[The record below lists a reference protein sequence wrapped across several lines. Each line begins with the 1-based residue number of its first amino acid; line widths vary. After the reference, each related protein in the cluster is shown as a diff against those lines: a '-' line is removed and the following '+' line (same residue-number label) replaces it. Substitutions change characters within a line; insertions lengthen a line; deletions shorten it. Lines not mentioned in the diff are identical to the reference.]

1 VGQPRFPPSSRA
13 GGRAP
18 RRSRVPL
25 LMVVLAALLLGTIGY
40 VALLAPRLWQSYT
53 DPVLGFS
60 FRYPPG
66 WLLTTNA
73 DGSHPTV
80 IDAATRATITV
91 DAETETG
98 SPQTLLADGLPS
110 TATSLRHRQ
119 VAGVDAIDFMVPGAQ
134 AGGSTAPDPGQLQ
147 RLHMVVLA
155 VRNSVGTTN
164 QYTLAL
170 ATPPGTSASA
180 DEIFEQVAGTFSPG
194 TPPGFSLP
202 FVSQGGPPRP
212 IPGQTSQNQPC
223 NSICWAEANWDV
235 ADFTADAGGQD
246 CAAYDDTTSQYVNCS
261 SRTLA
266 TIGDFQPGYQCS
278 EFVARALAQDGLLP
292 GLDSGGV
299 EGTSAGAAN
308 STAEF
313 GTYSYNSYPFTR
325 AADASSGSGDT
336 LYNLLGV
343 GTPGTPGL
351 YDYLLNSGIGVSIHQ
366 DLAHAVPGDVVFFY
380 TPSLDPSNREHV
392 MLITSLARYQSAGL
406 GLGGY
411 DALLDGHNRAAYHSL
426 LSTLVSAEYPF
437 EIIHLVAQRS
447 IDRKFTTT
455 GSSWATGSDDNGEP
469 LVYTGTTSS
478 SLPTATAKVSLE
490 SSGHACTLAVY
501 IPDVDATALAS
512 FQITLSGSKGGQPTV
527 QVDESQV
534 DGWVLLLGWNP
545 PGTGSPP
552 TQVVVGNNTGSDVD
566 LLGLGPLVALC

>member
-1 VGQPRFPPSSRA
+1 VEGHGLASSSRV
-13 GGRAP
+13 GGTAP
-18 RRSRVPL
+18 RRSRIPL
-25 LMVVLAALLLGTIGY
+25 LMMMLAALLLGIVGY
-40 VALLAPRLWQSYT
+40 VALLAPHLWQSFT
-53 DPVLGFS
+53 DTASGFS

-66 WLLTTNA
+66 WLLTTDA

-80 IDAATRATITV
+80 IDTATLATITV
-91 DAETETG
+91 AAETESGT
-98 SPQTLLADGLPS
+98 PQTLLADKPPS
-110 TATSLRHRQ
+110 TATGLQHRQ
-119 VAGVDAIDFMVPGAQ
+119 VAGADAIDFVVPGAQ

-155 VRNSVGTTN
+155 IRNSVGTTN
-164 QYTLAL
+164 LYTLAM
-170 ATPPGTSASA
+170 AEPPGTSASV
-180 DEIFEQVAGTFSPG
+180 DDIFEQVVGTFSPG
-194 TPPGFSLP
+194 ASSGFSLP
-202 FVSQGGPPRP
+202 FISSGGPPRP
-212 IPGQTSQNQPC
+212 IAGRSQPC
-223 NSICWAEANWDV
+223 NSICWAESNWDV

-246 CAAYDDTTSQYVNCS
+246 CSAYDDTAGQYVNCS

-266 TIGDFQPGYQCS
+266 TLGDFQPDYQCS

-292 GLDSGGV
+292 GLDSGGLD
-299 EGTSAGAAN
+299 GTPARVAS

-325 AADASSGSGDT
+325 AADAASGSGDT
-336 LYNLLGV
+336 IYNLLGV

-351 YDYLLNSGIGVSIHQ
+351 YDYLLNSGVGVSIHQ
-366 DLAHAVPGDVVFFY
+366 DLAHAMPGDVVFFY

-392 MLITSLARYQSAGL
+392 MLVTSLVRYQSTSI

-426 LSTLVSAEYPF
+426 LSTLVSTNYPF
-437 EIIHLVAQRS
+437 EIIHLAAQAS
-447 IDRKFTTT
+447 IVRTFTTT
-455 GSSWATGSDDNGEP
+455 GSSWATGSDNYGEP
-469 LVYTGTTSS
+469 LAYTATTSAAV
-478 SLPTATAKVSLE
+478 PGATAE
-490 SSGHACTLAVY
+490 AGFDSGTHACLLTVY
-501 IPDVDATALAS
+501 IPDIDATALAS
-512 FQITLSGSKGGQPTV
+512 FQITLAGSKGGQQTV

-534 DGWVLLLGWNP
+534 DGWVLLLGWDP